1 MIPSPPVFPPQEVP
15 IESGPAAVPETEP
28 VRLLLP
34 SPVGSIGLELRGSA
48 VTRLVLSPAPRE
60 RKLFAPLA
68 KVEASDFL
76 DEVIGRLSEYFAG
89 VRRQLELEFD
99 LGPSGVDAFARRVL
113 RETTRIPF
121 GRTRTYKEVAAA
133 AGRPSAY
140 RQVVAILLA
149 NPIPILLP
157 CHRVVPSKSG
167 LGGYVG
173 GEAKKRWLLRLERS
187 YTPPAA

>member
-1 MIPSPPVFPPQEVP
+1 MIPSPPVFPPQQVP
-15 IESGPAAVPETEP
+15 IDPGPAAVPEVAP
-28 VRLLLP
+28 VRILLP
-34 SPVGSIGLELRGSA
+34 SPIGSIGLELRGSV
-48 VTRLVLSPAPRE
+48 VTRLVLSPPPRE
-60 RKLFAPLA
+60 RRQFVPLA
-68 KVEASDFL
+68 KMAVSDAL
-76 DEVIGRLSEYFAG
+76 DEVLGRLLEYFAG
-89 VRRQLELEFD
+89 VRRHLELEHD

-113 RETTRIPF
+113 RETVRIPF
-121 GRTRTYKEVAAA
+121 GRTRTYKEIATAV
-133 AGRPSAY
+133 GRPSAY

-157 CHRVVPSKSG
+157 CHRVVPSKAG

>member
-1 MIPSPPVFPPQEVP
+1 MIPSPPVYPPQEIP
-15 IESGPAAVPETEP
+15 IEAAPAAASEVEP
-28 VRLLLP
+28 LRILLP
-34 SPVGSIGLELRGSA
+34 SPIGNLGLELRGPA
-48 VTRLVLSPAPRE
+48 FTRLVLSPTPRE
-60 RKLFAPLA
+60 RRQFVPLA
-68 KVEASDFL
+68 EIEESDFL

-121 GRTRTYKEVAAA
+121 GRTRTYKEIATAV
-133 AGRPSAY
+133 GRPMAY

-157 CHRVVPSKSG
+157 CHRVVPSKAG
-167 LGGYVG
+167 IGGYVG